1 MNATADARSLSA
13 FSGTTFGGWY
23 FIVQAAAIGAWWLYL
38 TRVPAAVP
46 SFVPPGAASVD
57 LRAFQAPDL
66 LVAMPVSL
74 AAGVTALHSLRWA
87 VPLAWFAA
95 GAVVYAFVYCAAWSI
110 LRQGAWINVVMM
122 APAALFSTIS
132 ALDISA
138 GTVSI
143 FRRAVPVSA
152 PRHVGA
158 TLAQIIVFW
167 SFFLFV
173 VPTAIVFVERELG
186 WPSIGLPARH
196 EAAVLLFLAFSTL
209 GLFSGLTMARRG
221 FGTPLPFDAT
231 NRLVITGPYSY
242 LRNPMVVAGLGQGTA
257 VAIWFGSW
265 AVAAYVLAGGLVWQW
280 LVRPAEERDLRDAFG
295 AEFLAYCDHVRCWV
309 PRASPYRRT
318 GP

>member
-1 MNATADARSLSA
+1 MHATAGERSPST
-13 FSGTTFGGWY
+13 FSGTAFGGWY
-23 FIVQAAAIGAWWLYL
+23 FIVQAAAIGGWWSYL
-38 TRVPAAVP
+38 TRVPAAVQA
-46 SFVPPGAASVD
+46 FVPPGAASVD

-74 AAGVTALHSLRWA
+74 AAGVAVLRSLRWA
-87 VPLAWFAA
+87 VPLSWFAA
-95 GAVVYAFVYCAAWSI
+95 GAVVYAFVYCVAWSM
-110 LRQGAWINVVMM
+110 LREGAWINVVMM

-132 ALDISA
+132 ALDVSA

-143 FRRAVPVSA
+143 FRRAVPATA

-158 TLAQIIVFW
+158 TLVQIVVFW

-173 VPTAIVFVERELG
+173 VPMAIVFVEREVG
-186 WPSIGLPARH
+186 WPSIAFPARR
-196 EAAVLLFLAFSTL
+196 ETAVLLFLAFSAL
-209 GLFSGLTMARRG
+209 GLVSGLTMARRG
-221 FGTPLPFDAT
+221 VGTPLPFDAT
-231 NRLVITGPYSY
+231 NRLVTTGPYGY

-265 AVAAYVLAGGLVWQW
+265 AVGAYVLVGGLLWQC

-309 PRASPYRRT
+309 PRASSYRRT
-318 GP
+318 GQ